1 MNVPKPRVNG
11 KLILACEG
19 CFLALAL
26 AVLVAVTTL
35 VVVIRACTLAKGI
48 YVGDGMSWEVV
59 RWGFGGLEHGCFCGL
74 RLLRVFDVEVP
85 VDMARFVGLGRFWVG
100 CDCFD
105 CETLRREDGVFF
117 RSGAF
122 EGSGVM
128 LGVSP
133 ET

>member
-1 MNVPKPRVNG
+1 M
-11 KLILACEG
+11 A
-19 CFLALAL
+19 
-26 AVLVAVTTL
+26 
-35 VVVIRACTLAKGI
+35 
-48 YVGDGMSWEVV
+48 WEAIC
-59 RWGFGGLEHGCFCGL
+59 WGLRGSEHGCFFGF
-74 RLLRVFDVEVP
+74 RLLQVFDIEVL
-85 VDMARFVGLGRFWVG
+85 VDMARFEGLARFWFG

-105 CETLRREDGVFF
+105 CETLRRREGVFV